1 MIDALLASAAIGPA
15 GWWLFALAG
24 FVSGSIPFGLIL
36 GRARGIDIRDH
47 GSGNIGATNVAR
59 VLGWKI
65 GLLAFVLDVAK
76 GLVPVALA
84 GIVMDTFGKPV
95 VPTHDALAWLGVMT
109 TPVLGHCFS
118 PFLKFK
124 GGKGVATGLG
134 ALVAV
139 APAMSL
145 AGLVGLCVFILVLRL
160 TRYVS
165 VSSIVAALSIPM
177 SVATYYSLAWQMNA
191 LTVPVEMPTGGGQ
204 MRVVNVSVHPLSAG
218 WPFIAAG
225 VALVL
230 LVVFTHRANIGRL
243 LKGTENRFSLSK
255 KPAATGDPAPA
266 GDPAT
271 PGRTG

>member
-1 MIDALLASAAIGPA
+1 MLESF
-15 GWWLFALAG
+15 GWWIFALVGFAAG
-24 FVSGSIPFGLIL
+24 SVPFGLII
-36 GRARGIDIRDH
+36 GRAKGIDIRAH

-59 VLGWKI
+59 VLGWRL
-65 GLLAFVLDVAK
+65 GLLAFALDVGK
-76 GLVPVALA
+76 GFVPVSVA
-84 GIVMDTFGKPV
+84 GVVMGTFGRAV
-95 VPTHDALAWLGVMT
+95 VPTDDALAWLGVMA

-118 PFLKFK
+118 PFLRFK

-145 AGLVGLCVFILVLRL
+145 AGFVGLCVFVLVLRL

-165 VSSIVAALSIPM
+165 VSSIIAAISVPM

-191 LTVPVEMPTGGGQ
+191 LTVPMDMPTGSGQ
-204 MRVVNVSVHPLSAG
+204 MRTVFVAVHPLSAG

-225 VALVL
+225 GALLV

-243 LKGTENRFSLSK
+243 LKGTENRFSLSSK
-255 KPAATGDPAPA
+255 SSPTPTPT
-266 GDPAT
+266 PT
-271 PGRTG
+271 PGPTAGPANDPGTTSS

>member
-1 MIDALLASAAIGPA
+1 MFDATLADASPSPSL
-15 GWWLFALAG
+15 WWLFALAG
-24 FVSGSIPFGLIL
+24 FVSGSVPFGLLI
-36 GRARGIDIRDH
+36 GRAKGLDIRAH

-59 VLGWKI
+59 VLGWKL
-65 GLLAFVLDVAK
+65 GLLAFALDVAK
-76 GLVPVALA
+76 GLVPVAAA
-84 GIVMDTFGKPV
+84 GVVMGTLGKAV
-95 VPTHDALAWLGVMT
+95 VPTNEALAWLGVMA

-118 PFLKFK
+118 PFLRFK

-165 VSSIVAALSIPM
+165 VSSIVAALSVPM
-177 SVATYYSLAWQMNA
+177 TVATYYSLAWQMNA
-191 LTVPVEMPTGGGQ
+191 LTVPMEMPTGGGQ

-218 WPFIAAG
+218 WPFLAAG
-225 VALVL
+225 GALLV

-255 KPAATGDPAPA
+255 KQAVAPETRDP
-266 GDPAT
+266 T
-271 PGRTG
+271 P